1 MDPTSDLGRRGLEID
16 LLFYFFKKGKCL
28 ELKSNALESLA
39 PEFPY
44 SFSMYHVTDAFVWL
58 VFDLFFPTD
67 TIL

>member
-1 MDPTSDLGRRGLEID
+1 MD

-28 ELKSNALESLA
+28 ELKSNALQSLA